1 MKLDRSA
8 FLALVTALSAAACA
22 APAADEVDEASG
34 AQSRGGAPTACVDPN
49 VDNGVYPAA
58 EACYAIGESWG
69 QCNAWVSHFYAGVAR
84 SAIEATGG
92 GADAY
97 DAGFK
102 ALAATCKGSDA
113 AEARLTSFCGAIAD
127 KQLTAQ
133 DKTMN
138 IRTPASFGYTGS
150 SDRSVLLDA
159 CKDLVRGVRIESRPL
174 IRRCIE
180 KTPDFPVYACV
191 EGLGFDDVRSKCED
205 TNAVG
210 LSNVFDRCNAD
221 VEDECRNIDSL
232 FKAKP
237 ALDTKSC
244 IQETEIILAEGGA
257 PADAKKLQ
265 EAARTCAIGTLAR
278 SCEAPEVRTS
288 CDALVV
294 ELKDADPQLG
304 TKGHLNAGGAFTKRC
319 IKTFSGLS
327 TNGRNEVF
335 NCIRDGAKAAKAGTK
350 RITDVSLDACIGTL
364 VGAKG

>member
-8 FLALVTALSAAACA
+8 FLALVTAISAAACA
-22 APAADEVDEASG
+22 APADDVDETSG
-34 AQSRGGAPTACVDPN
+34 AQSRGGAPAAACVNPH

-97 DAGFK
+97 DAGFR
-102 ALAATCKGSDA
+102 ALASTCKGSDA
-113 AEARLTSFCGAIAD
+113 DEARLTTFCGAIAD
-127 KQLTAQ
+127 KQLTAR
-133 DKTMN
+133 DRSMN

-174 IRRCIE
+174 IRRCIDRQ
-180 KTPDFPVYACV
+180 PDFPVYACV
-191 EGLGFDDVRSKCED
+191 EGLGFDDVRAKCED
-205 TNAVG
+205 TNAVASSG
-210 LSNVFDRCNAD
+210 MFSGCSTD
-221 VEDECRNIDSL
+221 VEDECRNIDGL

-244 IQETEIILAEGGA
+244 IVETEIILAEGGA
-257 PADAKKLQ
+257 PADARRLQ

-278 SCEAPEVRTS
+278 SCEAPEARTS

-327 TNGRNEVF
+327 TSGSNDVF

-350 RITDVSLDACIGTL
+350 KMTDISLDACVGML